1 VIVAEAVHVLEPLET
16 RAPTDV
22 WAGGVSPFGM
32 SWGKFMMWIF
42 LLSDAFTFGGLLTAY
57 GAVRMAAGAWPVAT
71 EIFRIGFVGTM
82 TFILIC
88 SSATMAVAVNAARRR
103 EHRLVETFLLLTIL
117 GGLTFLG
124 MQAMEWTH
132 FIGEGARLG
141 SNPWGVPAFSASFF
155 IVTGFHG
162 GHVTSGVIYL
172 SYVLLKTRRERRI
185 LEDWERPLRDRAG
198 RRIDPGARVRL
209 RHLPNQPETVVER
222 VHPRWGELVV
232 LVPGKAPN
240 TAAMLPV
247 DAVEVVEEA
256 PTPPPPVDLAAHAE
270 RVENAGLYWHFVD
283 LVWVFVFTLMY
294 LIPPAVPIPA
304 H

>member
-1 VIVAEAVHVLEPLET
+1 MAEAVRIVARPEAE
-16 RAPTDV
+16 AVDV

-42 LLSDAFTFGGLLTAY
+42 LLSDAFTFGGLLVAY
-57 GAVRMAAGAWPVAT
+57 GAVRMSSEAWPNAA

-88 SSATMAVAVNAARRR
+88 SSATMAVAVHAARRGDR
-103 EHRLVETFLLLTIL
+103 RLAERFLLLTIL

-132 FIGEGARLG
+132 FIGEGARLS

-155 IVTGFHG
+155 LITGFHG
-162 GHVTSGVIYL
+162 GHVTSGVLYL
-172 SYVLLKTRRERRI
+172 SAVLLKTRRERRM
-185 LEDWERPLRDRAG
+185 LEAWERPLRDRAG

-209 RHLPNQPETVVER
+209 LHLPQRPELPVEQ
-222 VHPRWGELVV
+222 VFPQWGKVVV
-232 LVPGKAPN
+232 LVPEKGPN
-240 TAAMLPV
+240 AADMVPV
-247 DAVEVVEEA
+247 EWVEVVEEA
-256 PTPPPPVDLAAHAE
+256 SVPPNPVDLVAHAE
-270 RVENAGLYWHFVD
+270 RIENAGLYWHFVD

-294 LIPPAVPIPA
+294 LIPPVVPATAA

>member
-1 VIVAEAVHVLEPLET
+1 MAEAVRTLERVEAEAT
-16 RAPTDV
+16 NV

-57 GAVRMAAGAWPVAT
+57 GAVRMSSGVWPNAA

-88 SSATMAVAVNAARRR
+88 SSATMAVAVHAARRGDR
-103 EHRLVETFLLLTIL
+103 RIAESFLLLTIL

-124 MQAMEWTH
+124 MQAVEWTH
-132 FIGEGARLG
+132 FIREGARLS

-162 GHVTSGVIYL
+162 GHVTSGVLYL
-172 SYVLLKTRRERRI
+172 SFVLLKTRRERRM
-185 LEDWERPLRDRAG
+185 LEAWERPLRDRAG

-209 RHLPNQPETVVER
+209 LHLPERPELTVEQT
-222 VHPRWGELVV
+222 HPQWGKAVV
-232 LVPGKAPN
+232 LVPEKGPN
-240 TAAMLPV
+240 AADMVPV
-247 DAVEVVEEA
+247 EWVEVVEEA
-256 PTPPPPVDLAAHAE
+256 PIPPVPVDRVAHAE
-270 RVENAGLYWHFVD
+270 RIENAGLYWHFVD

-294 LIPPAVPIPA
+294 LVPPAVPAAIP